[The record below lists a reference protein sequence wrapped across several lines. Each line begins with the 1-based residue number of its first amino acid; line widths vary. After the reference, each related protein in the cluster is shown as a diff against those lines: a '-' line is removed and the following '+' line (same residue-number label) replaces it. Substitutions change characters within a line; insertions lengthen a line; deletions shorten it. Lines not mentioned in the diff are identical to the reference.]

1 MAYKPT
7 EREYSRGVQIV
18 KDILGSDD
26 IELCRKYADEVFGIA
41 YSIGSSYDEQR
52 IFEIANTILGYM
64 REKGQIE

>member
-1 MAYKPT
+1 M
-7 EREYSRGVQIV
+7 I
-18 KDILGSDD
+18 
-26 IELCRKYADEVFGIA
+26 IELCRKYADEVLGIA